1 MKKEEFDKIKQY
13 VKLLLPTIEN
23 SIKISDD
30 LLEFVINDTV
40 DRINLYLNRKELIP
54 NIERIVANTVID
66 NLKKVNAKVNEMNT
80 GESDKNI
87 LNISD
92 NGQSITYSN
101 EIKKYFATN
110 EDNEILGG
118 LTTLL
123 KNKRRPDVYT
133 EKF

>member
-1 MKKEEFDKIKQY
+1 MEINE
-13 VKLLLPTIEN
+13 
-23 SIKISDD
+23 D

-54 NIERIVANTVID
+54 NIERIIANTVID
-66 NLKKVNAKVNEMNT
+66 NFKKVKAKVNEMVT

-87 LNISD
+87 LSISD

-133 EKF
+133 EKFQRDYKTYFL

>member
-13 VKLLLPTIEN
+13 VILLLPTVDN
-23 SIKISDD
+23 SMEINED

-54 NIERIVANTVID
+54 NIERIIANTVID
-66 NLKKVNAKVNEMNT
+66 NFKKVKAKVNEMVT

-87 LNISD
+87 LSISD

-133 EKF
+133 EKL

>member
-66 NLKKVNAKVNEMNT
+66 NLKKVNAKVNEMTT

-87 LNISD
+87 LSISD

>member
-13 VKLLLPTIEN
+13 VILLLPTVDNSMEINEN
-23 SIKISDD
+23 

-54 NIERIVANTVID
+54 NIERIIANTVID
-66 NLKKVNAKVNEMNT
+66 NFKKVKAKVNEMVT

-87 LNISD
+87 LSISD

>member
-13 VKLLLPTIEN
+13 VILLLPTVDN
-23 SIKISDD
+23 SMEINED

-66 NLKKVNAKVNEMNT
+66 NLKKVNAKVNEMTT

-87 LNISD
+87 LSISD

>member
-13 VKLLLPTIEN
+13 VILLLPTVDN
-23 SIKISDD
+23 SMEINED

-54 NIERIVANTVID
+54 NIERIIANTVID
-66 NLKKVNAKVNEMNT
+66 NLKKVNAKVNEMTT

-87 LNISD
+87 LSISD

-133 EKF
+133 EKL

>member
-13 VKLLLPTIEN
+13 VILLLPTVDN
-23 SIKISDD
+23 SMEINED

-54 NIERIVANTVID
+54 NIERIIANTVID
-66 NLKKVNAKVNEMNT
+66 NFKKVKAKVNEMVT

-87 LNISD
+87 LSISD

-101 EIKKYFATN
+101 EIKKYFTTN

>member
-13 VKLLLPTIEN
+13 VILLLPTVDN
-23 SIKISDD
+23 SMEINED

-54 NIERIVANTVID
+54 NIERIIANTVID
-66 NLKKVNAKVNEMNT
+66 NFKKVKAKVNEMVT

-87 LNISD
+87 LSISD

>member
-13 VKLLLPTIEN
+13 VKLLLPTIDN
-23 SIKISDD
+23 SMEINED

-66 NLKKVNAKVNEMNT
+66 NLKKVNAKVNEMTT

-87 LNISD
+87 LSISD